1 MTEYYPHRVRAQ
13 PEALAGQW
21 VLNHHDRPVPAGWIV
36 FTHGPWTL
44 ATHPALPCVRLAGP
58 GGDTVGWLLGHA
70 VTPDG
75 ELARGELRLAASQ
88 IGWEAAREQFVD
100 GLGGRFVVVLLAGS
114 SPRLYP
120 DALATLAA
128 VFAPEE
134 ALVASTSS
142 LIPLSPSTP
151 YQLEWILATDIPYT
165 KAEYPFGLTPRRG
178 VERVLPNHYLD
189 LSTWTL
195 VRRWPTGE
203 LPIIVDTETAH
214 RRVAELASRAIEA
227 VAGICP
233 IQSPLTA
240 GYDSRVLLACSRAV
254 LDRITLFTAHLPGE
268 TTGWRDIVVA
278 RAIAAKVGLPHTVL
292 PHRRARASD
301 LREFVERTG
310 GEAGEPRGW
319 QAIRTFKQTAPDRA
333 TLMGHSADI
342 ARGDYW
348 NWMQPITAVTA
359 SRLLKI
365 CRVPPLPDFVA
376 RAKAWLRALP
386 TRNMITV
393 MDLVYAEQSGGCW
406 AGVIE
411 YAEDGY
417 SLLRLA
423 PMCHT
428 EIIRTLMS
436 LPEAYRRADGFEHD
450 LLAAQWPELLE
461 FPIND
466 QLPVG
471 RVRGRYY
478 RTRESLGTLRDSVGR
493 RMRRLMTN

>member
-1 MTEYYPHRVRAQ
+1 
-13 PEALAGQW
+13 
-21 VLNHHDRPVPAGWIV
+21 
-36 FTHGPWTL
+36 
-44 ATHPALPCVRLAGP
+44 
-58 GGDTVGWLLGHA
+58 
-70 VTPDG
+70 
-75 ELARGELRLAASQ
+75 
-88 IGWEAAREQFVD
+88 
-100 GLGGRFVVVLLAGS
+100 
-114 SPRLYP
+114 
-120 DALATLAA
+120 
-128 VFAPEE
+128 
-134 ALVASTSS
+134 
-142 LIPLSPSTP
+142 
-151 YQLEWILATDIPYT
+151 
-165 KAEYPFGLTPRRG
+165 LTPRRG

-203 LPIIVDTETAH
+203 LPIVTDTSAVH
-214 RRVAELASRAIEA
+214 RRVATLASRTIEA
-227 VAGICP
+227 VAGTCP
-233 IQSPLTA
+233 IQLPLTA
-240 GYDSRVLLACSRAV
+240 GHDSRVLLACSRAV
-254 LDRITLFTAHLPGE
+254 QDHVTLFTAHLPGE
-268 TTGWRDIVVA
+268 TTGWRDITVA
-278 RAIAAKVGLPHTVL
+278 QAIAAKVGLPHTVL
-292 PHRRARASD
+292 PHLRARASD

-310 GEAGEPRGW
+310 GETGEPRGW

-342 ARGDYW
+342 ARGYYW
-348 NWMQPITAVTA
+348 KWLQPNTTVTA

-423 PMCHT
+423 PMCHP

-436 LPEAYRRADGFEHD
+436 LPEAYRRAAGFEHD
-450 LLAAQWPELLE
+450 LLAARWPELLE

-471 RVRGRYY
+471 RVREGYY
-478 RTRESLGTLRDSVGR
+478 RTRESLGAMGASVGR
-493 RMRRLMTN
+493 RMRRLKTR